1 MTKIEA
7 MLPRGPMDSKALWKE
22 SAYIQGNRQVLVSA
36 GRQQQAGK
44 LELASLLGLEP
55 SSGKMLAEEIMYR
68 VVICGRASEVFQSGW
83 AICEEDETMI
93 ELTKNV
99 IVFYCD
105 RILGQL
111 AENPDWNWPVPTKL
125 NLEYG
130 FLERAERLERS
141 GNIDAA
147 LDIIYDQINWR
158 LKEQKFYETD
168 QLLQNVNVAEYSV
181 DLLLGLLTA
190 TLPARSKLRSRAQ
203 FFSEVEAVLKERGQ
217 WEDNLLV
224 GLES

>member
-1 MTKIEA
+1 M
-7 MLPRGPMDSKALWKE
+7 R
-22 SAYIQGNRQVLVSA
+22 
-36 GRQQQAGK
+36 
-44 LELASLLGLEP
+44 
-55 SSGKMLAEEIMYR
+55 AEEIMFH
-68 VVICGRASEVFQSGW
+68 VVTCGRTSDLYPSGW
-83 AICEEDETMI
+83 AFCEEDETLFD

-99 IVFYCD
+99 IFFYCD

-111 AENPDWNWPVPTKL
+111 AEGAEMIWPGSAKL

-130 FLERAERLERS
+130 FLQRAERLEKL
-141 GNIDAA
+141 GNVDAA
-147 LDIIYDQINWR
+147 LDLIYDQINWR

-168 QLLQNVNVAEYSV
+168 QLLQNINVADHSV